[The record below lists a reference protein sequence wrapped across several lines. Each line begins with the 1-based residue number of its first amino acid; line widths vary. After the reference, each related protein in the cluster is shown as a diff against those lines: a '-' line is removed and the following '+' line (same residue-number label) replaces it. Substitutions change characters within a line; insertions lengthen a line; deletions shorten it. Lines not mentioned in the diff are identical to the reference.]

1 MKKTKFTRAM
11 IEKFS
16 QHLYEN
22 EKSAATIEKYVR
34 DVSKFYDFM
43 QKRSFEKSS
52 VLDYKAYLEKNY
64 ATTSANSMLASLNS
78 FLRFIGADE
87 CTVKQFKIQKNP
99 YCPEQKELTRKE
111 YLQLVFEANKK
122 NSRLALLIQT
132 ICATG
137 LRVSEIRCITVEA
150 VKSSEATVSCKG
162 KIRKIFIV
170 SSLKKKLDIYIKKQR
185 LCTGPIFVTK
195 SGRVL
200 DRSNIWRE
208 MKSLCEKAGVLP
220 DKVFPHNLRHLFAR
234 TFYQKE
240 KDISALADVL
250 GHSNI
255 NTTRIYMISSGAEH
269 RRRMESMHLII

>member
-1 MKKTKFTRAM
+1 MKKSKLTPGM
-11 IEKFS
+11 IEAFS
-16 QHLYEN
+16 RHLYES
-22 EKSAATIEKYVR
+22 EKSRATIEKYVR
-34 DVSKFYDFM
+34 DVSKFYEFI
-43 QKRSFEKSS
+43 QKRSLEKSA
-52 VLDYKAYLEKNY
+52 VLDYKSYLEKNY

-78 FLRFIGADE
+78 FLRFVGE
-87 CTVKQFKIQKNP
+87 PCCTVKQFKIQKSP
-99 YCPEQKELTRKE
+99 YCSEKKELTRKE
-111 YLQLVFEANKK
+111 YLELVSAANKK

-137 LRVSEIRCITVEA
+137 IRVSEIRCITVEA
-150 VKSSEATVSCKG
+150 VMSSEATVSCKG
-162 KIRKIFIV
+162 KIRKVFIV
-170 SSLKKKLDIYIKKQR
+170 SSLKKKLAGYIKKHR

-208 MKSLCEKAGVLP
+208 MKSLCNEAGVLP

-234 TFYQKE
+234 TFYKKE

>member
-137 LRVSEIRCITVEA
+137 IRVSEIRCITVEA